1 MSNLELRGTIV
12 RSDTDEI
19 LIHAGKYGSFNVVD
33 IRWYINDKPQ
43 RKGIRM
49 NMEEMKD
56 LHIILDRI
64 LKRDK
69 HERNSVD
76 MGE

>member
-1 MSNLELRGTIV
+1 MSNLELRGTIA
-12 RSDTDEI
+12 RNATDEI
-19 LIHAGKYGSFNVVD
+19 LIHAGKYGSFDVVD

-49 NMEEMKD
+49 NIEEMKK
-56 LHIILDRI
+56 LHVILDTI
-64 LKRDK
+64 LKRNK
-69 HERNSVD
+69 HERNSGD